1 MTLWQ
6 ALIEEGLLS
15 PLDCAFAAAWGAQE
29 LNTVDD
35 ETSADYALLLIY
47 MLRASLEGHLCAI
60 VPKEKEGRL
69 FPDPL
74 IWLAPAKGDWAI
86 THKNLF
92 ERWRK
97 AIELPTAVCPIAKSR
112 NASAEKKWPLI
123 WEKGRLYLQRN
134 LLLEDALLASF
145 AKLMSSQA
153 SVSLC
158 PHALKEHVDA
168 LVKGKELL
176 SEQGR
181 AIESLSDNRQLSC
194 IAGGPGTGKTHTAR
208 HLIDTLIQLTGPD
221 PLRIAL
227 AAPTGRASANLQRGM
242 HFSKAQKERNFAG
255 TLHALL
261 GITGL
266 IANAHHNECNP
277 LPYDAIVVDESSMID
292 APMMLALLQAMKPG
306 ARLIMMGD
314 PHQLPPVEI
323 GGVFFDLTAHLERS
337 APSQVT
343 YLQRCM
349 RTEIQPILTLCEAV
363 RRSDVMKAFAQID
376 QSDLITWH
384 SIKTKE
390 DWRRARHDIILRC
403 LKSSE
408 HQTSHQARCDFERLK
423 VLTPLKVGIWGTDSL
438 NQEIYQ
444 MAIRQPRKLQF
455 APLMVTSNH
464 RDLMLFNGDQGVV
477 HLKIGSNFDAKFEPH
492 WRESADTAHFAPY
505 GLDGQKERIFP
516 SVLLTDCELAWCS
529 SIHKAQG
536 SEYDEILL
544 IIPPGAER
552 MYRELLYTALT
563 RTRARLTIWADES
576 DFKRAIERSGRR
588 LSGLQSRFCQGV

>member
-6 ALIEEGLLS
+6 ALIEEELLS

-29 LNTVDD
+29 LETADD

-47 MLRASLEGHLCAI
+47 LLRASLEGHLCAV
-60 VPKEKEGRL
+60 VPKEKEGAL

-74 IWLAPAKGDWAI
+74 IWLAPAKGDWALI
-86 THKNLF
+86 HQNLF
-92 ERWRK
+92 ERWRR
-97 AIELPTAVCPIAKSR
+97 AIEWPTALCPIAKSR
-112 NASAEKKWPLI
+112 ELSAEKRWPLI

-145 AKLMSSQA
+145 SKLMSGKA
-153 SVSLC
+153 SRSLC
-158 PHALKEHVDA
+158 PCALKEHVAA

-176 SEQGR
+176 GEQGR
-181 AIESLSDNRQLSC
+181 AIESLSGNRQLSC
-194 IAGGPGTGKTHTAR
+194 IVGGPGTGKTHTAR
-208 HLIDTLIQLTGPD
+208 HLINTLTLLAGPQ
-221 PLRIAL
+221 PLSIAL
-227 AAPTGRASANLQRGM
+227 AAPTGRASANLQRGIQ
-242 HFSKAQKERNFAG
+242 FSKAQKKRNFAG

-266 IANAHHNECNP
+266 IANAHHNERNP
-277 LPYDAIVVDESSMID
+277 LPFDAIVVDESSMID

-323 GGVFFDLTAHLERS
+323 GGIFFDLTAHLLRS
-337 APSQVT
+337 IPSQVT
-343 YLQRCM
+343 CLQRCM
-349 RTEIQPILTLCEAV
+349 RTEIQPILSLCEAV
-363 RRSDVMKAFAQID
+363 RRADVMGALAQIE

-384 SIKTKE
+384 SMRTKE
-390 DWRRARHDIILRC
+390 DWEHARRIIIGHC

-408 HQTSHQARCDFERLK
+408 QKTAHQARCDFEKLK
-423 VLTPLKVGIWGTDSL
+423 LLTPLKVGIWGTVSL

-444 MAIRQPRKLQF
+444 TAIRPPRTLQF

-477 HLKIGSNFDAKFEPH
+477 HLKLDASFDAKFEPQ
-492 WRESADTAHFAPY
+492 WREGADTAHFAPFEV
-505 GLDGQKERIFP
+505 DGVKERIFP
-516 SVLLTDCELAWCS
+516 AALLSDCELSWCS

-552 MYRELLYTALT
+552 MNRELLYTALT
-563 RTRARLTIWADES
+563 RTRSRLTIWADEG
-576 DFKRAIERSGRR
+576 DFKRAIECSGKRH
-588 LSGLQSRFCQGV
+588 SGLQSRFCEGV